1 MFTTAFKITRKA
13 FIKKYKEESNTD
25 LSESDAKL
33 LMSVSSFNYKQHLI
47 YAECNQY
54 IRNLDDTTIS
64 WYAVKIL

>member
-33 LMSVSSFNYKQHLI
+33 LMSVSSFKYK
-47 YAECNQY
+47 
-54 IRNLDDTTIS
+54 
-64 WYAVKIL
+64 